1 MFNKMS
7 CNNLTKNGL
16 ECSRE
21 GKYMGCCSHHLK
33 SNINKNIDGV
43 KLKSIDKATDGKHK
57 FVATFEYNNGH
68 VKHTPFGAYKMTDF
82 TISNES
88 MEDRKLRRD
97 RYRDRHSKD
106 LKTHDP
112 TSAGYLSMFILWG
125 ESTSM
130 KENIKE
136 YKKMFSL

>member
-1 MFNKMS
+1 MN

-33 SNINKNIDGV
+33 TNINKNIEGV

-57 FVATFEYNNGH
+57 FVATFEYKDGR
-68 VKHTPFGAYKMTDF
+68 VKHTPFGSFGMDDF
-82 TISNES
+82 T
-88 MEDRKLRRD
+88 LTRD
-97 RYRDRHSKD
+97 KMQRERYRERHSKD
-106 LKTHDP
+106 LRTHDP
-112 TSAGYLSMFILWG
+112 TAAGYLSMFILWG
-125 ESTSM
+125 ESTSR
-130 KENIKE
+130 KENINE